1 MNIPV
6 ENTFDP
12 CLFIKNF
19 SDENFDDCIGTIDYT
34 NGLDFKYI
42 NFQNIDLTNSII
54 TSQEIFN
61 FNFFLIVSK
70 LSDYFPNTNIN
81 LSYGKSNRN
90 ELVLKDIDS
99 AIKHDIYI
107 GFKQDDKYFECGFD
121 FIKKTFNVV
130 QSRYISSIVNLD
142 YYRYFDEDY
151 DSIDMFMEDCIY
163 RLLIIICALANDEF
177 ELAKIL
183 FIKSNTNIPDLQ
195 DQLEI
200 YKKIIGGKKNKY
212 VNFYEF
218 YEELMPVNPETG
230 LDMEYNEFIK
240 YVENNIFDGI
250 QLKFVD
256 ENMIYWDD
264 FDLVLLCL
272 DKNISRIVIGYK
284 KIYTQ
289 AINTLNTA
297 LKTIIELV
305 QQINKT
311 KKYIPQY
318 ITELLSVDIVNIAN
332 KELLEEI
339 HTQLTNYLDK

>member
-1 MNIPV
+1 MNTLK
-6 ENTFDP
+6 ETFNP
-12 CLFIKNF
+12 LIFLKNF
-19 SDENFDDCIGTIDYT
+19 SGENFDDCIGTIDYT

-42 NFQNIDLTNSII
+42 NFQQIDLTNSII
-54 TSQEIFN
+54 TPQEIFN

-81 LSYGKSNRN
+81 LRYNSSNRN
-90 ELVLKDIDS
+90 ELLLKDVDS
-99 AIKHDIYI
+99 AVKHDIYI
-107 GFKQDDKYFECGFD
+107 GFKQADKYFECGFD
-121 FIKKTFNVV
+121 FVKKTFNID
-130 QSRYISSIVNLD
+130 QSRYISSVVNLD

-151 DSIDMFMEDCIY
+151 DSVDMFMEDCIY
-163 RLLIIICALANDEF
+163 RLLIILCSLTNDEF
-177 ELAKIL
+177 ELAKII
-183 FIKSNTNIPDLQ
+183 FIKSNPNLSDLQ

-200 YKKIIGGKKNKY
+200 YKKIIGGKKNKF

-230 LDMEYNEFIK
+230 SDIEYNQFIK
-240 YVENNIFDGI
+240 YVENNIFDGVG
-250 QLKFVD
+250 LKFTN
-256 ENMIYWDD
+256 ENFISWDD

-318 ITELLSVDIVNIAN
+318 ITELLSMDIINITN

-339 HTQLTNYLDK
+339 HTQLTDYFDK